1 VSGARAIQLVE
12 AGLWLRM
19 SGDLEGARRLFEQA
33 LRLDPDCD
41 RARELLGT
49 KPAAAEELPEE
60 LQNVPSSN
68 TNLFAVPLPR
78 LFPESVA
85 EAPDAPTDPF
95 IPLSMV
101 APLAPAYSPPPPSRP
116 LAQTAPP
123 FAAPLKTPV
132 PVTPPRTPT
141 AQGTPT
147 PAPPPRVATG
157 RWTPLPAGAPKPP
170 RVQATPLPAAA
181 PRAPAGQM
189 TPLPADPPRAPSG
202 QGTPLPAGAP
212 RAPSGQGT
220 PLPAGVPRAPKGHG
234 TPLPASAPKPPSIQL
249 TPTPLPAP
257 QASPAAFTLPASIL
271 TAAPAVSAAAAVPL
285 PEPSQHPAASAS
297 SEAPS
302 TQPSTVASDEWWTD
316 GVSPPTP
323 PKDAWEVG
331 RPQPT
336 TLAPSA
342 ATDTDTLSMVAPL
355 PAGAG
360 GTPLPA
366 QMPSDPLHEARMLLQ
381 RATELQEL
389 DDHSGARELLLEAQA
404 LDPESPEVTRALAE
418 SEQTLQALYESK
430 LGKLSVVPRVR
441 LRDDEVI
448 WLNLDHRAGFI
459 LAQIDGS
466 LTFDDLFSVSG
477 MSRLD
482 TARILVQLL
491 EQRVIVR

>member
-1 VSGARAIQLVE
+1 
-12 AGLWLRM
+12 M

-33 LRLDPDCD
+33 LRLDPECE

-49 KPAAAEELPEE
+49 KPAAAEALPEE

-78 LFPESVA
+78 LFPETAS
-85 EAPDAPTDPF
+85 EAPEAPTDPF

-101 APLAPAYSPPPPSRP
+101 APLSPSYGTGPPPAVRP
-116 LAQTAPP
+116 LVAPP
-123 FAAPLKTPV
+123 SAAS
-132 PVTPPRTPT
+132 VTP
-141 AQGTPT
+141 AWGTPRPG
-147 PAPPPRVATG
+147 PAPRGPSMPGTPPPG
-157 RWTPLPAGAPKPP
+157 P
-170 RVQATPLPAAA
+170 A
-181 PRAPAGQM
+181 PRAPAS
-189 TPLPADPPRAPSG
+189 R
-202 QGTPLPAGAP
+202 GTPLPGPAP
-212 RAPSGQGT
+212 RGPSAGGT
-220 PLPAGVPRAPKGHG
+220 PLPGFAPRGPSGPGAPPPTAAPSASLAGW
-234 TPLPASAPKPPSIQL
+234 T
-249 TPTPLPAP
+249 LPAP
-257 QASPAAFTLPASIL
+257 PPSAARAG
-271 TAAPAVSAAAAVPL
+271 AAPVPL
-285 PEPSQHPAASAS
+285 PEPAQRTPVVPLPEPAQRSVPVATAEHPSAVVSDDWWSDSVGTPAS
-297 SEAPS
+297 
-302 TQPSTVASDEWWTD
+302 
-316 GVSPPTP
+316 

-331 RPQPT
+331 RPRPT
-336 TLAPSA
+336 TLSPSE
-342 ATDTDTLSMVAPL
+342 ATETDALHMVAPL
-355 PAGAG
+355 PANAG

-366 QMPSDPLHEARMLLQ
+366 KMPSDPVRAARMLLQ

-404 LDPESPEVTRALAE
+404 LDPEAPEVARALAE

-466 LTFDDLFSVSG
+466 LSFDDLFSVSG

-491 EQRVIVR
+491 EQRVLVR

>member
-33 LRLDPDCD
+33 LRLDPECD

-78 LFPESVA
+78 LFPESMS
-85 EAPDAPTDPF
+85 EGPDAPTDPF

-101 APLAPAYSPPPPSRP
+101 PPLAPAYVPPPAKP
-116 LAQTAPP
+116 LASAPP
-123 FAAPLKTPV
+123 AAPPPRATPP
-132 PVTPPRTPT
+132 PVTPAR
-141 AQGTPT
+141 AQSGGTPP

-157 RWTPLPAGAPKPP
+157 RWTPLPAGAPRAPSGTG
-170 RVQATPLPAAA
+170 TPLPAAA
-181 PRAPAGQM
+181 PRAPSA
-189 TPLPADPPRAPSG
+189 TPLPAVAPRPPS
-202 QGTPLPAGAP
+202 GTPLPAVAP
-212 RAPSGQGT
+212 RAP
-220 PLPAGVPRAPKGHG
+220 PA
-234 TPLPASAPKPPSIQL
+234 
-249 TPTPLPAP
+249 TPLPAP
-257 QASPAAFTLPASIL
+257 AQRTPSPWAGRVPSGATPLPAVAPKAPSMEATPLPAPSTSTAAAAAAFTLPASLL
-271 TAAPAVSAAAAVPL
+271 TPAPLPTPAVVPL
-285 PEPSQHPAASAS
+285 PEPASRSASAV
-297 SEAPS
+297 A
-302 TQPSTVASDEWWTD
+302 TGQPSTVASDDWWTD
-316 GVSPPTP
+316 GDSPPTP

-336 TLAPSA
+336 TLPPSA
-342 ATDTDTLSMVAPL
+342 ATDTDTLNMVKPL
-355 PAGAG
+355 PASAG

-366 QMPSDPLHEARMLLQ
+366 QMPSDPRHEARMLLQ

-404 LDPESPEVTRALAE
+404 LDPEATEIERALAE

>member
-33 LRLDPDCD
+33 LRLDPGCD

-49 KPAAAEELPEE
+49 EPAAVEALPEE
-60 LQNVPSSN
+60 LQHVPSSN

-78 LFPESVA
+78 LFPETVV
-85 EAPDAPTDPF
+85 EVPEAPTDPF

-101 APLAPAYSPPPPSRP
+101 AQLTPAYGTQPLPPAR
-116 LAQTAPP
+116 
-123 FAAPLKTPV
+123 
-132 PVTPPRTPT
+132 
-141 AQGTPT
+141 T
-147 PAPPPRVATG
+147 PAPPPAPFRG
-157 RWTPLPAGAPKPP
+157 TPLPPPPP
-170 RVQATPLPAAA
+170 R
-181 PRAPAGQM
+181 G
-189 TPLPADPPRAPSG
+189 PSA
-202 QGTPLPAGAP
+202 QGTPLPAPGP
-212 RAPSGQGT
+212 RGTQGT
-220 PLPAGVPRAPKGHG
+220 PLPAAPPSGPSARGTPLPGPAPRGPSAQGTPLPGPAPRGPSGRG
-234 TPLPASAPKPPSIQL
+234 TPLPASPPRVAPGRG
-249 TPTPLPAP
+249 TPLPAAP
-257 QASPAAFTLPASIL
+257 PSAPSAASSPSGWTLPASL
-271 TAAPAVSAAAAVPL
+271 PSSSHSGPAPVPL
-285 PEPSQHPAASAS
+285 PEPAQRSAPLAS
-297 SEAPS
+297 SE
-302 TQPSTVASDEWWTD
+302 QPSTVASDDWWTD
-316 GVSPPTP
+316 GVTTPAP

-336 TLAPSA
+336 TLPPSE
-342 ATDTDTLSMVAPL
+342 ATETDALNMVAPL
-355 PAGAG
+355 PANAG

-381 RATELQEL
+381 RAAELQEL

-404 LDPESPEVTRALAE
+404 LDPDAPDIARALGE

-466 LTFDDLFSVSG
+466 LSFDDLFSVSG

-491 EQRVIVR
+491 EQRVIIR